1 MIKRT
6 QPTLHLEMSSGKK
19 KYWIIERKKKLWFR
33 DNRVNILIRKF
44 TRTNSNNYETS
55 K

>member
-6 QPTLHLEMSSGKK
+6 QPTLHLEMSSVKNKK
-19 KYWIIERKKKLWFR
+19 LDYRKKTKLWFR